1 MAIKDNMK
9 KGSIEMLLL
18 DLLSKEEELYGYQ
31 MVQMIVQRSKGG
43 LNVPE
48 GSMYPT
54 LYKLVE
60 KGYICSEKRQVGKR
74 MERVY
79 YKILP
84 EGVSYLELLKQE
96 YFEVNQAI
104 QDVLNYKQEG
114 GENSND

>member
-18 DLLSKEEELYGYQ
+18 DLLNKEEELYGYQ
-31 MVQMIVQRSKGG
+31 MVQMIEQRSKGA
-43 LNVPE
+43 LKVPE

-54 LYKLVE
+54 LYKLLE
-60 KGYICSEKRQVGKR
+60 KGYIGSEKRKVGKR
-74 MERVY
+74 MERIY

-96 YFEVNQAI
+96 YYEVNKAI
-104 QDVLNYKQEG
+104 QNILNYER
-114 GENSND
+114 EEDCND